1 MRRTLTETAY
11 QAVRQMVLSNELEV
25 GNYYLEEALARRID
39 VSRTPLREACI
50 RLAQEGLVE
59 PVPRRGIYIKPISL
73 DELNEVLDVVAA
85 LELYAISHLDLQT
98 LDEKTWD
105 TLKFHLQGL
114 YDARQ
119 QQNNSKWVR
128 HEAGFRMALI
138 RLTGNKTFL
147 LLMQRMMDKSRRVR
161 AMVSK
166 LGATPWDSVDA
177 YSRLVGAIER
187 GDKETA
193 KSTHEAYLQRASTD
207 LIALLKG
214 ITGMIEA
221 RSTQ

>member
-1 MRRTLTETAY
+1 MRKTLTETAY

-25 GNYYLEEALARRID
+25 GSYYLEEALARRID

-50 RLAQEGLVE
+50 RLAQEGLIE

-73 DELNEVLDVVAA
+73 DELHEVLEVVAA
-85 LELYAISHLDLQT
+85 LELYAISYLDIQT
-98 LDEKTWD
+98 LDDKCWD
-105 TLKFHLQGL
+105 TLKFHLQML
-114 YDARQ
+114 YDARDQ
-119 QQNNSKWVR
+119 KNNTKWVK
-128 HEAGFRMALI
+128 HEAAFRLSLI

-166 LGATPWDSVDA
+166 LGVTPWEAVDA
-177 YSRLVGAIER
+177 YSHLVRAIEC

-193 KSTHEAYLQRASTD
+193 KRSHEAYLQRSSRE
-207 LIALLKG
+207 LISLLKG
-214 ITGMIEA
+214 ITGLIEA
-221 RSTQ
+221 RPIQ

>member
-25 GNYYLEEALARRID
+25 GSYYLEEALARRID

-73 DELNEVLDVVAA
+73 DELHEVLEVVAA
-85 LELYAISHLDLQT
+85 LELYAISYLDIQT
-98 LDEKTWD
+98 LDDKCWD

-114 YDARQ
+114 HDARDQ
-119 QQNNSKWVR
+119 QSHTKWVR
-128 HEAGFRMALI
+128 HEAGFRMSLI

-177 YSRLVGAIER
+177 YSHLVSAIER

-193 KSTHEAYLQRASTD
+193 KHTHEAYLQRSSED

-214 ITGMIEA
+214 ITGLIEA
-221 RSTQ
+221 RQTQ